1 MMGLFLLEE
10 ECGLCEGRGVYLI
23 GEYLFGDI
31 SPEKIGGGRNERVL
45 VG

>member
-1 MMGLFLLEE
+1 MGLFLLKEE
-10 ECGLCEGRGVYLI
+10 YGLCEGRGVYLI

-31 SPEKIGGGRNERVL
+31 SPEKIGGGRHKRVL